1 MSSYEAKNDGSRT
14 HDTAT
19 PTVSQVLWRQRD
31 FGIFWAAQ
39 TLSVLGDSFAL
50 IALPLLVLQATGSVA
65 RMGLLTAVGGAAAVA
80 AGVFAGVLVD
90 RVDRRRLLITCDLVR
105 MVLYGLIPLVWLFG
119 PRIWLLYVCSRCA
132 RPSACSSPSPM

>member
-1 MSSYEAKNDGSRT
+1 MSSYEAQKDGGRT
-14 HDTAT
+14 HDTTT
-19 PTVSQVLWRQRD
+19 PAGSQVLWKQRD

-80 AGVFAGVLVD
+80 AG
-90 RVDRRRLLITCDLVR
+90 
-105 MVLYGLIPLVWLFG
+105 
-119 PRIWLLYVCSRCA
+119 
-132 RPSACSSPSPM
+132 SSPECWSTGSTDAGC